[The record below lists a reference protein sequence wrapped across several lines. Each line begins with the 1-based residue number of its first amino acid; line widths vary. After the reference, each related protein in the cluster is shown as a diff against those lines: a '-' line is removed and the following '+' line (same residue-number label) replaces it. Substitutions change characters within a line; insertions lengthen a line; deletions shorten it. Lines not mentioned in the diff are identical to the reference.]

1 MDRKIDSFSK
11 KTVKII
17 SQDIELNY
25 TYPFKNKKSKNTIGS
40 GFFIDLEG
48 HILTCS
54 HVIEHSKNILCEIPY
69 IGDKKI
75 EVDVLG
81 LCPELD
87 LAILKTKNFKPLD
100 FYQLAKPESVYKI
113 KPSSEVYA
121 IGFPMAQKN
130 LKFTRGIISGRE
142 DGLIQT
148 DAPINPGNSGG
159 PLMLDNKVIGINTSG
174 IDNAN
179 NIGYATPINYF
190 FLIKKQ
196 LFRKNNLI
204 RVPRVPFLFQ
214 NSTQLMA
221 KKCGNGVYIYHVF
234 KKCKINIKPG
244 DVISKIDTYDVDNYG
259 LINRL
264 WFNEKMSIYDYLKTI
279 EFGKPIILTVCR
291 GKKKMK
297 IKMINSEDDPLFK
310 IEKKYPIWEKENI
323 DYEVFGGLVIMEL
336 CKNHLEHLMFSVGK
350 KIKTDFLIL
359 KYSLP
364 QNKEESKLVITKVL
378 QNSYIDR
385 FSIISDFEIIDKV
398 NNTSVNNLKQL
409 RNAVLKSKSVFKLQ
423 TEYGNTI
430 EVPNKIL
437 IREEPDFSKTF
448 KYPLGYIYKKL
459 TKIHRKT
466 KKKRKI

>member
-17 SQDIELNY
+17 SQDIKLNY

-40 GFFIDLEG
+40 GFFIDMEG

-54 HVIEHSKNILCEIPY
+54 HVIENSKNVLCEIPY
-69 IGDKKI
+69 IGDRKI
-75 EVDVLG
+75 EVEVLG

-87 LAILKTKNFKPLD
+87 LAILKTKDFKPED
-100 FYQLAKPESVYKI
+100 CYELADAESVYKI

-159 PLMLDNKVIGINTSG
+159 PLMLNNRVIGINTSG

-179 NIGYATPINYF
+179 NIGYATPISYF
-190 FLIKKQ
+190 FLIQHQ
-196 LFRKNNLI
+196 LFEKNNLI

-214 NSTQLMA
+214 NSTEEMA
-221 KKCGNGVYIYHVF
+221 KRCGRGVYVYHVF
-234 KKCKINIKPG
+234 KKCKIDIKQG
-244 DVISKIDTYDVDNYG
+244 DIISKIDKYDIDNYG

-264 WFNEKMSIYDYLKTI
+264 WFNEKMSIYDYFKTI
-279 EFGKPIILTVCR
+279 EFGKPMVLTVCR
-291 GKKKMK
+291 GKKKLK
-297 IKMINSEDDPLFK
+297 IQMVRPEDDPLFK
-310 IEKKYPIWEKENI
+310 IVMKYPIWEKKKV
-323 DYEVFGGLVIMEL
+323 DYEVFGGLVVMEL
-336 CKNHLEHLMFSVGK
+336 CKNHLESLMSSTGT
-350 KIKTDFLIL
+350 KIKRDFLVL

-364 QNKEESKLVITKVL
+364 QNREDSRLVITKVL
-378 QNSYIDR
+378 QNSYNNR
-385 FSIISDFEIIDKV
+385 FSIVSDFEIIERV
-398 NNTSVNNLKQL
+398 NNVPVSNLKQF
-409 RNAVLKSKSVFKLQ
+409 RQAVLKSRSLFRLE

-430 EVPNKIL
+430 EVPVKTL
-437 IREEPDFSKTF
+437 LKEEPEFSKTF
-448 KYPLGYIYKKL
+448 KYPLGLIYKTLIK
-459 TKIHRKT
+459 KHRKT
-466 KKKRKI
+466 KKKRKL